1 MNLKLSLSSRVVLL
15 LVLATGAFI
24 MVAPFLYMTA
34 TALTRYAYSLPF
46 PPRLFPAEPTV
57 ENFVTAW
64 TSNNFARYTLNSLL
78 VAVSTVVVTLAVS
91 SSLAYAFARFQFPAK
106 EVIFR
111 ILLFSMMVP
120 GMVTLI
126 PTFLVM
132 RDLYL
137 LDSRLGLVLLYSS
150 TGIPFN
156 TFLLRSFFEGLP
168 RDLEEA
174 VLVDGG
180 NRWTILRHVILP
192 LSTPALATV
201 AIFSFMGAWDEFFW
215 ALTLIKDESK
225 RTLPIAIRLFQGM
238 HATNYSLVFAASLIA
253 MVPGLGLFAFFQRYF
268 IQGLT
273 SGATKG

>member
-1 MNLKLSLSSRVVLL
+1 MKLSPLARVALY
-15 LVLATGAFI
+15 LALAAGALI
-24 MVAPFLYMTA
+24 MVAPFLYMLA

-46 PPRLFPAEPTV
+46 PPRLYPAQPTV

-64 TSNNFARYTLNSLL
+64 TSNNFARYTMNSML
-78 VAVSTVVVTLAVS
+78 VAVSSVVVTVTVS
-91 SSLAYAFARFQFPAK
+91 ALTAYGFARFKFPAK
-106 EVIFR
+106 ELIFR
-111 ILLFSMMVP
+111 VLLFSMMVP

-132 RDLYL
+132 RDLHL
-137 LDSRLGLVLLYSS
+137 LDTRLGLVVLYSS
-150 TGIPFN
+150 TSIAFN

-168 RDLEEA
+168 RELEEA
-174 VLVDGG
+174 ILVDGG
-180 NRWTILRHVILP
+180 SRWTILRHVIIP

-215 ALTLIKDESK
+215 ALTLIQDEGK

-253 MVPGLGLFAFFQRYF
+253 LVPGLLFFAFFQRYF

>member
-1 MNLKLSLSSRVVLL
+1 MKLSPLARVALY
-15 LVLATGAFI
+15 LALAAGALI
-24 MVAPFLYMTA
+24 MVAPFLYMLA

-46 PPRLFPAEPTV
+46 PPRLYPAQPTV

-64 TSNNFARYTLNSLL
+64 TSNNFARYTMNSML
-78 VAVSTVVVTLAVS
+78 VAVSSVVVTVTVS
-91 SSLAYAFARFQFPAK
+91 ALTAYGFARFKFPAK
-106 EVIFR
+106 ELIFR
-111 ILLFSMMVP
+111 VLLFSMMVP

-132 RDLYL
+132 RDLHL
-137 LDSRLGLVLLYSS
+137 LDTRLGLVVLYSS
-150 TGIPFN
+150 TSIAFN

-168 RDLEEA
+168 RELEEA
-174 VLVDGG
+174 ILVDGG
-180 NRWTILRHVILP
+180 SRWTIFRHVIIP

-215 ALTLIKDESK
+215 ALTLIQDEGK

-253 MVPGLGLFAFFQRYF
+253 LVPGLLFFAFFQRYF

>member
-1 MNLKLSLSSRVVLL
+1 MKLSPLARVALY
-15 LVLATGAFI
+15 LALAAGALI
-24 MVAPFLYMTA
+24 MVAPFLYMLA

-46 PPRLFPAEPTV
+46 PPRLYPAQPTV

-64 TSNNFARYTLNSLL
+64 TSNNFARYTINSML
-78 VAVSTVVVTLAVS
+78 VAVSSVVVTVTVS
-91 SSLAYAFARFQFPAK
+91 ALTAYGFARFKFPAK
-106 EVIFR
+106 ELIFR
-111 ILLFSMMVP
+111 VLLFSMMVP

-132 RDLYL
+132 RDLHL
-137 LDSRLGLVLLYSS
+137 LDTRLGLVVLYSS
-150 TGIPFN
+150 TSIAFN

-168 RDLEEA
+168 RELEEA
-174 VLVDGG
+174 ILVDGG
-180 NRWTILRHVILP
+180 SRWTILRHVIIP

-215 ALTLIKDESK
+215 ALTLIQDEGK

-253 MVPGLGLFAFFQRYF
+253 LVPGLLFFAFFQRYF